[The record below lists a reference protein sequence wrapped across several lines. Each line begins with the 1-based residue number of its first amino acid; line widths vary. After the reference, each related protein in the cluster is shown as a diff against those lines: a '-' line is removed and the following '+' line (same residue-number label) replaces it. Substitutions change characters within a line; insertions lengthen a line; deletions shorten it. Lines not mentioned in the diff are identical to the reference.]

1 MSKFVSNRVLVI
13 DENGQSLGAMLY
25 RDARNLAEER
35 GLDLIKVG
43 QNDQGEV
50 HRIADAGKLAY
61 DRKKALKKQHQ
72 QHQPA
77 LKEMQFSIKIEEHD
91 LQVKVNH
98 INRFIQD
105 GSQVRIII
113 MMRGRER
120 SHPELA
126 RQLWERVLTL
136 LPEVEVLQQ
145 PKTSSGQL
153 IVSIKPKNG

>member
-13 DENGQSLGAMLY
+13 DENGESLGVMLY
-25 RDARNLAEER
+25 RDARNLADER

-43 QNDQGEV
+43 QNDRGEV
-50 HRIADAGKLAY
+50 HKIADAGKLAY
-61 DRKKALKKQHQ
+61 DRKKALKKQRQ

-77 LKEMQFSIKIEEHD
+77 LKEMQFTTKIEEHD
-91 LQVKVNH
+91 FQVKASH
-98 INRFIQD
+98 IKRFLQE

-126 RQLWERVLTL
+126 QQLWQRLLTT
-136 LPEVEVLQQ
+136 LPEAEVVQP

-153 IVSIKPKNG
+153 MASIKPKHG